1 MTAPRPVAPQ
11 TSCPTASA
19 TRAAEKS
26 FVMRLTL
33 AAVFLLAL
41 SACGFHPRTH
51 TVLPI
56 RLGPTRVVVPD
67 NFSPLGE
74 ELARALDRAGV
85 PAADAND
92 TTASVLRVTRETWET
107 QPVAVDQF
115 ARAREYV
122 TRYRVRFALQGPDGK
137 PMLPAQDLEVD
148 REYSFDANA
157 AAGSPAE
164 QELIRRELRREME
177 AAILRRIEY
186 ALRVEP

>member
-1 MTAPRPVAPQ
+1 MTAPRAVVPTDSAP
-11 TSCPTASA
+11 
-19 TRAAEKS
+19 RAAEKR
-26 FVMRLTL
+26 FVMRLTV
-33 AAVFLLAL
+33 AAVLMLAL
-41 SACGFHPRTH
+41 AACGFHPRTH

-56 RLGPTRVVVPD
+56 KLGPTRVVLPD

-85 PAADAND
+85 PAAAADD
-92 TTASVLRVTRETWET
+92 TTASVLRITRETWDT

-122 TRYRVRFALQGPDGK
+122 TRYRVQFALQGPDGK
-137 PMLPAQDLEVD
+137 PVMPAQDLEVD

-186 ALRVEP
+186 ALRVQP

>member
-1 MTAPRPVAPQ
+1 MKPALVA
-11 TSCPTASA
+11 
-19 TRAAEKS
+19 
-26 FVMRLTL
+26 LL
-33 AAVFLLAL
+33 ALAL

-56 RLGPTRVVVPD
+56 KLGPTRVVVPD

-85 PAADAND
+85 PAADENAASG
-92 TTASVLRVTRETWET
+92 TVSVLRITREVWDT

-122 TRYRVRFALQGPDGK
+122 TRYNVDFVLQGPDGK
-137 PMLPAQDLEVD
+137 PMLTPQKLEQS
-148 REYSFDANA
+148 REYSYDANA

-186 ALRVEP
+186 ALRTQP